1 MFHENA
7 LSLTQFQL
15 TVSVTAVG
23 FAFVSSIASKD
34 ESSAL
39 TAVQLLWVNLIQ
51 DTLAALALATD
62 PPTLEL
68 LDRKPEPKGTS
79 LISFNMWK
87 MIFGQSVVQLAVI
100 FVFNFS
106 GAKVF
111 PSWNDETIKTM
122 VFNTFVWLQIFN
134 EINCRRLDNKI
145 NMFSGI
151 QRNPFFMVIMVI
163 MVACQTLI
171 IFVGGAAFSVTPL
184 NSHQWIICVGLGFLA
199 IPTGT
204 IVRLIPNDFV
214 RLFIPQCILER
225 RTDDVDDEERQ
236 IEDWDDAIEVIRD
249 DLLYF
254 KRLRGE
260 NGLEGIEN
268 HRSAIDGL
276 ESQSEVPTRRASF
289 DGELPE
295 INHLNGSSRKPSSR
309 LYSVN
314 SATTL
319 VPGQVALSIALAP
332 VTGSDRSLVTETRE
346 EGDSTSDDIQ
356 QTIPPIF
363 LNSVQL

>member
-1 MFHENA
+1 MFHKNA

-87 MIFGQSVVQLAVI
+87 MIFGQSAVQLVVI
-100 FVFNFS
+100 FVLNFH
-106 GAKVF
+106 GAKMF
-111 PSWNDETIKTM
+111 PSWNDDTIKTV

-145 NMFSGI
+145 NVFSGI

-171 IFVGGAAFSVTPL
+171 IFVGGPAFSVTRL
-184 NSHQWIICVGLGFLA
+184 NSHQWIICVSLGFLA

-214 RLFIPQCILER
+214 RLFIPRCILER
-225 RTDDVDDEERQ
+225 QTYDVDDEERQ
-236 IEDWDDAIEVIRD
+236 IDDWDDAIETIRD

-254 KRLRGE
+254 KRLRAESRLGD
-260 NGLEGIEN
+260 IEN

-276 ESQSEVPTRRASF
+276 ESQPEVPARRASF

-295 INHLNGSSRKPSSR
+295 INHPNGSGRKPPSR

-314 SATTL
+314 SASTV
-319 VPGQVALSIALAP
+319 VPGLVALSMALAP
-332 VTGSDRSLVTETRE
+332 VTGSDGSLASETRE
-346 EGDSTSDDIQ
+346 EGESTPDDAQ